1 MKNIICFILFVIIF
15 IFTNTGI
22 ITANNKNES
31 NTHTLSIKDDMKL
44 IENEIDKYKRNN
56 RFYKE
61 FLSIEKFLDK
71 YYGYV
76 DREKTQNMILRA
88 YEIGKYYRTTK
99 IIYDK
104 ALKIFEL
111 ILKYIN
117 DENMRA
123 DINIYIA
130 EIIYFK
136 QQNIDKA
143 IGIINSVI
151 DNSAISDEKRIYAY
165 QVLINC
171 YMSLVKQNQDY
182 NNIKKKVTRL
192 FKQLSAQYPDN
203 EEIQTYYVEKNIHK
217 LNELDAKKLFQMA
230 TFYKQKGNERA
241 ANKYFDIIKNK
252 YPNTKYYKK
261 VNKLLQL
268 KI

>member
-1 MKNIICFILFVIIF
+1 MC
-15 IFTNTGI
+15 
-22 ITANNKNES
+22 
-31 NTHTLSIKDDMKL
+31 
-44 IENEIDKYKRNN
+44 
-56 RFYKE
+56 
-61 FLSIEKFLDK
+61 
-71 YYGYV
+71 
-76 DREKTQNMILRA
+76 
-88 YEIGKYYRTTK
+88 
-99 IIYDK
+99 
-104 ALKIFEL
+104 
-111 ILKYIN
+111 
-117 DENMRA
+117 
-123 DINIYIA
+123 A